1 MAHDGWMTDTIEV
14 DGHEVRF
21 THPDK
26 VMYPS
31 TDLTKQGVLDYY
43 LAIAPQLIPLAKDR
57 PVTRKRWMT
66 GVGTAHDPGKVFFHK
81 DIDNDAPDWIHTHT
95 IEHDDHTNAYPV
107 LDSPAVLAFYV
118 QHNALEFHV
127 PQWRFGP
134 RGAKRNP
141 DRVVFDLDP
150 GTGATGEQLVEL
162 ATILRDRLAKDG
174 IDTIP
179 VPSGSKGIHIYGR
192 LDGTRDSDAITDYGH
207 TLAASLEDERPDL
220 VVTNIRKAVR
230 EGRILIDWSQNRA
243 AKTTVAPYSMRG
255 RLQPTVACPRTWLEL
270 ESGLTQL
277 DWKQAIYLVKQRSCP
292 LRDLMGRE

>member
-1 MAHDGWMTDTIEV
+1 MTDSVDV

-21 THPDK
+21 TSPDK

-31 TDLTKQGVLDYY
+31 TGLTKQGVLDYY
-43 LAIAPQLIPLAKDR
+43 LAVAPALIPLAEGR
-57 PVTRKRWMT
+57 PVTRKRWMA
-66 GVGTAHDPGKVFFHK
+66 GVGTAEEPGKVFFHK

-95 IEHDDHTNAYPV
+95 IEHDDHTNAYP
-107 LDSPAVLAFYV
+107 LIDSPAVLAFYV
-118 QHNALEFHV
+118 QHNTLEFHV

-141 DRVVFDLDP
+141 DRIVFDLDP
-150 GTGATGEQLVEL
+150 GEGSTPDQIVEL
-162 ATILRDRLAKDG
+162 ATILRDRLAADG

-179 VPSGSKGIHIYGR
+179 VPSGSKGVHVYGK
-192 LDGTRDSDAITDYGH
+192 LDGARASDTITDYGH
-207 TLAASLEDERPDL
+207 NLATTLEEERPDL

-255 RLQPTVACPRTWLEL
+255 RLKPSVSCPQTWKEL
-270 ESGLTQL
+270 EIGLSQKTPQE
-277 DWKQAIYLVKQRSCP
+277 AIYLLERRKCP
-292 LRDLMGRE
+292 LLELMWRE